1 MEKAKKIF
9 YIVTTVLEVLMLI
22 GAYMVN
28 YFTQKKMGML
38 RHVVHKN
45 YVLEEQ
51 YPIANIQYASIIV
64 LTILMLLVLILYMKR
79 KNMLKKIVTTMNIT
93 MVILVLF
100 FTGFVLLYS
109 AEEIRAFYYITA
121 IFGLI
126 TLIQII
132 KTFIGVI
139 WYKNEKL

>member
-1 MEKAKKIF
+1 MEKIKKIF
-9 YIVTTVLEVLMLI
+9 YVLTTTIEILLLV

-28 YFTQKKMGML
+28 YFTHKKMGML

-45 YVLEEQ
+45 YVWEDK
-51 YPIANIQYASIIV
+51 YPIQTIQYIAIIA
-64 LTILMLLVLILYMKR
+64 LITLMLLVLILYMKR
-79 KNMLKKIVTTMNIT
+79 KVRLKKIVTTMSIT

-100 FTGFVLLYS
+100 FIGFILIYS
-109 AEEIRAFYYITA
+109 AEEIRAFYYISVML
-121 IFGLI
+121 GLM

-139 WYKNEKL
+139 WYKN

>member
-1 MEKAKKIF
+1 MEKIKKIF
-9 YIVTTVLEVLMLI
+9 YVLTTTLEILLLV

-28 YFTQKKMGML
+28 YFTHKKMGML

-45 YVLEEQ
+45 YVWEDK
-51 YPIANIQYASIIV
+51 YPIQTIQYIAIIA
-64 LTILMLLVLILYMKR
+64 LITLMLLVLILYMKR
-79 KNMLKKIVTTMNIT
+79 KVRLKKIVTTMSIT

-100 FTGFVLLYS
+100 FIGFILIYS
-109 AEEIRAFYYITA
+109 AEEIRAFYYISVML
-121 IFGLI
+121 GLM

-139 WYKNEKL
+139 WYKN

>member
-1 MEKAKKIF
+1 MEKIKKIF
-9 YIVTTVLEVLMLI
+9 YVLTTILEILLLV

-28 YFTQKKMGML
+28 YFTHKKMGML

-45 YVLEEQ
+45 YVWEDK
-51 YPIANIQYASIIV
+51 YPIQTIQYIAIIA
-64 LTILMLLVLILYMKR
+64 LITLMLLVLILYMKR
-79 KNMLKKIVTTMNIT
+79 KVRLKKIVTTMSIT

-100 FTGFVLLYS
+100 FIGFILIYS
-109 AEEIRAFYYITA
+109 AEEIRAFYYISVML
-121 IFGLI
+121 GLM

-139 WYKNEKL
+139 WYKN

>member
-1 MEKAKKIF
+1 
-9 YIVTTVLEVLMLI
+9 
-22 GAYMVN
+22 MVN

-45 YVLEEQ
+45 YVWEDK
-51 YPIANIQYASIIV
+51 YPIQTIQYIAIISLV
-64 LTILMLLVLILYMKR
+64 ILMLLVLILYMKR
-79 KNMLKKIVTTMNIT
+79 KAKLKKIVTTMSIT

-100 FTGFVLLYS
+100 FTGFILIYS
-109 AEEIRAFYYITA
+109 AEEIRAFYYMS
-121 IFGLI
+121 FMLGLM

-139 WYKNEKL
+139 WYKN

>member
-1 MEKAKKIF
+1 MEKIKKIF
-9 YIVTTVLEVLMLI
+9 YVLTTILEILLLI

-45 YVLEEQ
+45 YVWEDK
-51 YPIANIQYASIIV
+51 YPIQTIQYIAIISLV
-64 LTILMLLVLILYMKR
+64 ILMLLVLILYMKR
-79 KNMLKKIVTTMNIT
+79 KAKLKKIVTTMSIT

-100 FTGFVLLYS
+100 FTGFILIYS
-109 AEEIRAFYYITA
+109 AEEIRAFYYMS
-121 IFGLI
+121 FMLGLM

-139 WYKNEKL
+139 WYKN

>member
-1 MEKAKKIF
+1 MEKIKKIF
-9 YIVTTVLEVLMLI
+9 YVLTTTLEILLLV

-28 YFTQKKMGML
+28 YFTHKKMGML

-45 YVLEEQ
+45 YVWEDK
-51 YPIANIQYASIIV
+51 YPIQTMQYIAIIA
-64 LTILMLLVLILYMKR
+64 LITLMLLVLILYMKR
-79 KNMLKKIVTTMNIT
+79 KVRLKKIVTTMSIT

-100 FTGFVLLYS
+100 FIGFILIYS
-109 AEEIRAFYYITA
+109 AEEIRAFYYISVML
-121 IFGLI
+121 GLM

-139 WYKNEKL
+139 WYKN